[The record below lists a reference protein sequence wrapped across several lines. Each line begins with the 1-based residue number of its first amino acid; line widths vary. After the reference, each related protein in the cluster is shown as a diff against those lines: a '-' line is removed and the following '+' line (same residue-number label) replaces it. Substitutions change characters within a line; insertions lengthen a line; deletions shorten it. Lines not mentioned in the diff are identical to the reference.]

1 MSSKKAGVVDGN
13 ILHPIVLIEIAD
25 QNLRHVHRHHLATK
39 ASLSSAAASSASSSS
54 SSSSSSSTAEIPCV
68 GMVFGVR
75 KENDCVEIFSSIEAK
90 VNEAPSGSSL
100 SAQFTVDESLIS
112 IHTKLTT
119 QVFPSY
125 ELLGWYAASTTISPA
140 LYSIHEQFRKFSKN
154 PILLLV
160 SPSKISEGTRELP
173 VKLLQ
178 ERDDDSSMVITSS
191 SSSSTTAAATT
202 TTTSTSSNPET
213 IEMKTSST
221 KFSFVQLPYRLDAA
235 EHERICIDHVTSS
248 DTMRNKRGADSTPAM
263 IELRSQA
270 TALKVLSERIHVL
283 QAFVGACEQGQIPVD
298 GISRPILRQISGL
311 CARRPIVAPDD
322 SEHAFQRAQNQ
333 EDSLMIALVASVT
346 KGVQSL
352 SSIAEKL
359 GAIHSAEKRGQRAG
373 PWGLGDRGDR
383 EMSGSMMMLGGGG
396 GGVHGKEKERRVRRD
411 RTGPSGP

>member
-1 MSSKKAGVVDGN
+1 MISSMSLPKNAGVNN

-54 SSSSSSSTAEIPCV
+54 SSSSSITEIPCV

-100 SAQFTVDESLIS
+100 GTQFTVDESLIS

-125 ELLGWYAASTTISPA
+125 ELLGWYAAATSFSPA

-191 SSSSTTAAATT
+191 SSSSSTTATT
-202 TTTSTSSNPET
+202 TSNPET

-248 DTMRNKRGADSTPAM
+248 DTMRNKRGSDSTPAM

-359 GAIHSAEKRGQRAG
+359 SVIHSAEKRGQRSG

-383 EMSGSMMMLGGGG
+383 EMTGNLMMLGGG
-396 GGVHGKEKERRVRRD
+396 GGVHGKEKERRGRRD
-411 RTGPSGP
+411 RGGPSGP